1 MSGTFDH
8 LSSGTSEAAWGALLA
23 RLRSGPPLAP
33 PGERSR
39 LVVLAA
45 HPDDETLGAG
55 GVIAAAA
62 RAGARI
68 DVVVATD
75 GEASHPRSPSHSRE
89 QLAGLRR
96 REVYAALSVLAPD
109 AEVTLLGL
117 PDGKLTDHGEELVAT
132 LDAVAADCTHLVTPW
147 ERDGHP
153 DHDACGRAG
162 AVVAQRRRLR
172 HWQYPVWAW
181 HWADP
186 ETGELPED
194 TMRGF
199 PLDEQVR
206 AVKAR
211 ALHCHLSQHRALSD
225 AEGDEPILGPEMQ
238 EHFRREVEVFVVPD
252 NSDATSSTYFDDLYA
267 DRPDP
272 WGLEDRFYE
281 RRKRAAILAALTRP
295 RFREAFE
302 PGCATGLLTRELAR
316 RCDRVV
322 AWDLADAALAQ
333 ARARLADAPHVE
345 FAPGRIPD
353 QWPSGRFDLI
363 VLSEVGYYCP
373 DLHVLADRVHG
384 SLAEDGVLVACH
396 WRHPAPK
403 HPHAA
408 GEVHAVLG
416 TGRHLVVSHVEDDF
430 LLQVWTRTGESVA
443 SAEGIV
449 RPR

>member
-8 LSSGTSEAAWGALLA
+8 LTAGTGEAAWSGPLA
-23 RLRSGPPLAP
+23 RLRDRSPLAAP
-33 PGERSR
+33 DAQSR

-55 GVIAAAA
+55 GLIAAAA
-62 RAGARI
+62 RGGARI

-75 GEASHPRSPSHSRE
+75 GEASHPRSPTHSRE
-89 QLAGLRR
+89 QLAGMRR

-117 PDGKLTDHGEELVAT
+117 PDGELAEHGAELVAA
-132 LDAVAADCTHLVTPW
+132 LDRIAADCTHLVTPW

-162 AVVAQRRRLR
+162 AAVARRRRLR

-186 ETGELPED
+186 DAGDLPEEA
-194 TMRGF
+194 MRGF
-199 PLDEQVR
+199 PLDEVVR
-206 AVKAR
+206 AAKAR
-211 ALHCHLSQHRALSD
+211 ALDCHTSQHRPLSE
-225 AEGDEPILGPEMQ
+225 AEGDEPILGAEMQ
-238 EHFRREVEVFVVPD
+238 RHFRRNVEVFVVPD
-252 NSDATSSTYFDDLYA
+252 GADATSSTYFDDLYA
-267 DRPDP
+267 CRPDP

-295 RFREAFE
+295 RFRRAFE
-302 PGCATGLLTRELAR
+302 PGCATGLLTRELAA
-316 RCDRVV
+316 RCDQVV

-353 QWPSGRFDLI
+353 QWPVGRFDL
-363 VLSEVGYYCP
+363 VLLSEVGYYCP
-373 DLHVLADRVHG
+373 DLHVLAERVHG
-384 SLAEDGVLVACH
+384 SLTDDGVLVACH

-403 HPHAA
+403 HPHAV

-416 TGRHLVVSHVEDDF
+416 KGQHLVVSHVEDDF

-443 SAEGIV
+443 YVEGIV
-449 RPR
+449 GPR